1 MIALVSCNNVTGEL
15 SAISSKSVAHRLLI
29 GAAFCDKKT
38 QIRCNNLNNDI
49 LATAKCL
56 RAIGAEIE
64 YENGVFAIA
73 PIKQKVSEFL
83 ECNESGT
90 TMRLLLPI
98 VSALGG
104 SWRFVMRG
112 RLAGRPISPLKEELE
127 AHGIKFEYLSADELL
142 VNGKLE
148 YGEYSIRGDVS
159 SQFISGLLF
168 ALSLLEGES
177 RLTVT
182 GQIESA
188 PYIQMTLDVLLS
200 LGADISR
207 EGNVFTI
214 RGKQLISPDTI
225 CVEGD
230 WSNAAFP
237 LCAAAIGGTVT
248 LNNIN
253 PASSQGDIEILD
265 ILKEFGATV
274 SVNGNS
280 VTVSKKELLGI
291 KIDATNIPDLV
302 PVLAVVASVANGET
316 HIFGASRLR
325 IKESDR
331 LQTTYNMLQAL
342 GADIKLTNDGFII
355 NGKEKLSGGV
365 VSSYNDHRI
374 AMSAAVASA
383 LCQNSV
389 TVEGAEAVEK
399 SYPDFWQDFKKI
411 GFNIDLK

>member
-399 SYPDFWQDFKKI
+399 SYLDFWQDFKKI
-411 GFNIDLK
+411 SFNIDLK